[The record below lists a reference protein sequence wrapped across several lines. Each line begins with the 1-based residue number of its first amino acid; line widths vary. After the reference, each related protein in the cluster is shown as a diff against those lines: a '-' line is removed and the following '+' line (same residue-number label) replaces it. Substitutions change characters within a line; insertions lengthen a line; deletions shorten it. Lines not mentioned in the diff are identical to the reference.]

1 MQCRRAGSKPLTF
14 HDAHADGRWST
25 RGYELQSLATR
36 ATRPAALS
44 LNLDIVPVTAY
55 GTAQVRSASQSVIQ
69 PVVPACNSR
78 YIRKSFTVEHSG
90 LREYH
95 QALSMS
101 EYDSQQWGEGGR
113 YIARVM
119 PCSPAPE
126 HPFAY
131 ATPLADCDLASAL
144 AQARPLNTALIV
156 ASLFE
161 AVQACHRMGI
171 YHGDLKP
178 ANVLM
183 YGDNPRLTDFGLAGS
198 SRSFS
203 ARLSGSKGYRYLWNV
218 AYAPG
223 LAEAADLWSLGAIIM
238 EVISRERLFSTSE
251 IKRLADERTTAYDLL
266 CFLRHKKALGL
277 ALVVTRSLVP
287 SAIPTMLDALQKLI
301 ASASPPAE
309 QKEGMKLTNKP
320 LDSTLGALQTLT
332 ASVNPPVKH
341 EEKSVNLAT
350 KRKIDSTTA
359 THCDE
364 PVAAKRS
371 KCMRKHARRKAA
383 KQRSAFGS

>member
-1 MQCRRAGSKPLTF
+1 M
-14 HDAHADGRWST
+14 
-25 RGYELQSLATR
+25 
-36 ATRPAALS
+36 
-44 LNLDIVPVTAY
+44 
-55 GTAQVRSASQSVIQ
+55 
-69 PVVPACNSR
+69 
-78 YIRKSFTVEHSG
+78 RKSFPVELIG

-101 EYDSQQWGEGGR
+101 KYDSQQWGEGGR
-113 YIARVM
+113 FFARVIL
-119 PCSPAPE
+119 CSPAPE

-144 AQARPLNTALIV
+144 AQRARPLNTALIV

-198 SRSFS
+198 SRSWS
-203 ARLSGSKGYRYLWNV
+203 ARLSGSKGYRYFWNV
-218 AYAPG
+218 AYSTG
-223 LAEAADLWSLGAIIM
+223 LAEAADLWSLGVIIM

-251 IKRLADERTTAYDLL
+251 IKRLSEERTTAYDLL

-277 ALVVTRSLVP
+277 ALVVTRDLVP
-287 SAIPTMLDALQKLI
+287 SAIPTMLDALQKLT
-301 ASASPPAE
+301 ASA
-309 QKEGMKLTNKP
+309 NP
-320 LDSTLGALQTLT
+320 LE
-332 ASVNPPVKH
+332 H
-341 EEKSVNLAT
+341 EEKSVKLAT

-364 PVAAKRS
+364 PVAVKRS

>member
-25 RGYELQSLATR
+25 RGYELQSLAVR
-36 ATRPAALS
+36 ATRSAPLS
-44 LNLDIVPVTAY
+44 LNLDIVPVTAC
-55 GTAQVRSASQSVIQ
+55 GTAQVRSASQTVIQ
-69 PVVPACNSR
+69 PVVLACNSR
-78 YIRKSFTVEHSG
+78 YIRKSFTDEFSG

-95 QALSMS
+95 HALSMS

-113 YIARVM
+113 YIARVI

-156 ASLFE
+156 ASQFE

-198 SRSFS
+198 SRSWS
-203 ARLSGSKGYRYLWNV
+203 ARLSGSKGYRYFWNV
-218 AYAPG
+218 AYSTG
-223 LAEAADLWSLGAIIM
+223 LAEAADLWSLGVIIM

-251 IKRLADERTTAYDLL
+251 IRRLADERTTAYDLL
-266 CFLRHKKALGL
+266 CFLRHKNAMGL
-277 ALVVTRSLVP
+277 ALVVTRNLVP
-287 SAIPTMLDALQKLI
+287 SAIPTMLDALQKLT
-301 ASASPPAE
+301 ASA
-309 QKEGMKLTNKP
+309 NP
-320 LDSTLGALQTLT
+320 LE
-332 ASVNPPVKH
+332 H
-341 EEKSVNLAT
+341 EEKSVKLAT